1 MGARRAAWVQPW
13 VGRDAAGPRRGRAG
27 TQAWRMGN
35 LSRPENRRHPRLG
48 ALNRRTA
55 AARRAPPGTA
65 AAPTPLRGGARVS
78 KARSSRP
85 LLTCPSHS
93 PPGDVS
99 RAEPGAGPEEK
110 AAGPRGAFGPAGQGA
125 EPPPPA
131 RVSEGDTPAGWGS
144 SAAGPPRA
152 RSCSP
157 AGDSPPPQGRETG
170 PAAPAE
176 SLDADFQGSRGPIQN
191 VTLLLPAIAS
201 QTLPFLPCEIYMRQ
215 SYLNGS
221 GNLDSLIHGQSR
233 NA

>member
-1 MGARRAAWVQPW
+1 MGAAVGGQRR
-13 VGRDAAGPRRGRAG
+13 GRTEAGAGGRAG
-27 TQAWRMGN
+27 TPARRTGN

-65 AAPTPLRGGARVS
+65 AARTPLPGGAPVS

-99 RAEPGAGPEEK
+99 RAEPGAGTEEK
-110 AAGPRGAFGPAGQGA
+110 AAGPRGAVGPAGPGA

-157 AGDSPPPQGRETG
+157 VGDSPPPQGRETG
-170 PAAPAE
+170 PAAPAEACE

-221 GNLDSLIHGQSR
+221 GNLDSLIHAQSR